1 MASESYLVQLLSD
14 SNLPTGGFIASGGL
28 ESYHAHGFLPPH
40 DTVSTTLSFVE
51 HTLAN
56 YAASVLPY
64 MCAAYRLSRSYI
76 EGHDDALDALCR
88 LDWHHHTLLLNHVS
102 RRASLIQGIALLT
115 LYVRSFSSALQDD
128 SARADALVEEL
139 RRRTASRR
147 RPRAPIRRACGPS
160 RRVHRRLLVLC
171 RPVVRAHDPSPRV
184 LAGTQPHVLLDPTQ
198 YDRAVPR
205 APSVGIRSASAC
217 RAHRR
222 ERPV

>member
-28 ESYHAHGFLPPH
+28 ESYHAHGFLPPR

-76 EGHDDALDALCR
+76 GGHDDALDALCR

-115 LYVRSFSSALQDD
+115 LYVRSFSSALQDL
-128 SARADALVEEL
+128 SL
-139 RRRTASRR
+139 
-147 RPRAPIRRACGPS
+147 I
-160 RRVHRRLLVLC
+160 H
-171 RPVVRAHDPSPRV
+171 
-184 LAGTQPHVLLDPTQ
+184 
-198 YDRAVPR
+198 
-205 APSVGIRSASAC
+205 I
-217 RAHRR
+217 
-222 ERPV
+222 